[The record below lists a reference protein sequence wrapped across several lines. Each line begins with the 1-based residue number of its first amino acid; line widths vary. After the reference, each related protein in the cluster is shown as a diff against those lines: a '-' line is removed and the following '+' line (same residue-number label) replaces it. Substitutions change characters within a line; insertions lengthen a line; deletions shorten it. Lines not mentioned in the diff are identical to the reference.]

1 MNQASRTF
9 WTLIQRELWEHRG
22 AFMYTP
28 AIIGCV
34 LLVFVLMGAG
44 STFFWQLKIDG
55 VEAMTKGALLMAE
68 TQIPAA
74 QLEAGVAGFLWGTAL
89 LWQSVL
95 FIVLFFFCIGSLY
108 DDRRDRSVLFWK
120 SMPVSDVQTVASK
133 VVMAAVVAPM
143 LMMAAM
149 IVGQI
154 LLLIATGLVV
164 LAHGGSAW
172 KLIWSHAHPFTMWGQ
187 FIVVQ
192 GVQALFLLP
201 LFGWLMLASSFARGK
216 PFLWA
221 TLPPVVFAILE
232 SFIGFTTHF
241 SISKVIWE
249 FILRRLASGFA
260 PVSFS
265 ADFGEQSMQAGFAGT
280 RFAANFSDVLGRLFS
295 ADLWMGVAIGLVFLA
310 GAVYLRRYRDESTS

>member
-1 MNQASRTF
+1 
-9 WTLIQRELWEHRG
+9 
-22 AFMYTP
+22 
-28 AIIGCV
+28 
-34 LLVFVLMGAG
+34 
-44 STFFWQLKIDG
+44 
-55 VEAMTKGALLMAE
+55 
-68 TQIPAA
+68 
-74 QLEAGVAGFLWGTAL
+74 
-89 LWQSVL
+89 
-95 FIVLFFFCIGSLY
+95 
-108 DDRRDRSVLFWK
+108 
-120 SMPVSDVQTVASK
+120 MPVSDVQTVASK

-232 SFIGFTTHF
+232 SSSIHHAF
-241 SISKVIWE
+241 SINKVIWE
-249 FILRRLASGFA
+249 FIRPLGIRLCACQH
-260 PVSFS
+260 
-265 ADFGEQSMQAGFAGT
+265 FGEQSMQAGFAGT
-280 RFAANFSDVLGRLFS
+280 VGKLQHVPATVQCR
-295 ADLWMGVAIGLVFLA
+295 LWMVAIGLVFLA
-310 GAVYLRRYRDESTS
+310 GQFAPLSR